1 MPKIFRTILLLMA
14 SVPLFLILS
23 CQRDVIDTDPSLKLG
38 FSVDTV
44 MFDTVF
50 TTVGSSTRRFTVH
63 NNHKQKVSISSI
75 RLANGD
81 NSFFRLNIDGQAANQ
96 AKDIEIEANDSIFI
110 FVEVTVDP
118 TQQDLPLIITDSI
131 VFNLN
136 GNQQDVKLVAWGQD
150 AHFVLP
156 NSFIIVDKDT
166 VPCHVITND
175 TIWSANKPHV
185 IYGLCLLYQDVTL
198 TIEQGAKIHF
208 HKGASMLAYTGASFK
223 VYGSLENPVVFQ
235 GDRLEPF
242 YREIS
247 GQWGGIYLLS
257 TSKNHVFENTLIKN
271 GTIGIQVD
279 SVGSLTEPTLTI
291 KNTVIRNMKYYGL
304 EAQGS
309 NVKAENLMVNNC
321 EESALILQLGG
332 EYEFLHCTFANYN
345 NTSIRKSASFKFN
358 NYYIDTAGTV
368 QIRDLTKAY
377 FGNCV
382 LTGGLQEEL
391 IYDNYASGGVF
402 NLVFD
407 HCLLKTQK
415 NTEGSQYINILK
427 NIDPK
432 FKDIEANDFKP
443 KADSPLIGAGKA
455 EITLQ
460 VPVDLFGVDRGGRP
474 DLGAIQYVE
483 EEEE

>member
-63 NNHKQKVSISSI
+63 NNHQQKVSISSI

-96 AKDIEIEANDSIFI
+96 AKDIEIEADDSIFI

-118 TQQDLPLIITDSI
+118 IQQDLPLIITDSI

-150 AHFVLP
+150 AHFLYPQYPEDDPYYCVI
-156 NSFIIVDKDT
+156 SSDT
-166 VPCHVITND
+166 TW
-175 TIWSANKPHV
+175 TANKPHV
-185 IYGLCLLYQDVTL
+185 VYGLCVIDEGVTL
-198 TIEQGAKIHF
+198 TIAEGAKVHF
-208 HKGASMLAYTGASFK
+208 HKGSSLIAYYGATLK
-223 VYGSLENPVVFQ
+223 VQGSLDNPVVFQ

-242 YREIS
+242 YKEIS
-247 GQWGGIYLLS
+247 GQWGGIYLYP
-257 TSKNHVFENTLIKN
+257 TSKDHVFEHALIKN

-279 SVGSLTEPTLTI
+279 TIGSLTEPTLTI

-304 EAQGS
+304 VAQGS
-309 NVKAENLMVNNC
+309 KVKAENLMVNNC